1 MKIFQYLSFIFI
13 TILAQGCS
21 TPYAQFYQDRSGGID
36 LTKSDSFILSTGEPR
51 LIRGSTPEDDYV
63 RMLEDGFS
71 LIGISSFNGADVNE
85 KGAVDQAKKVH
96 ASIVIVYAKY
106 SGTVSGV
113 MPITTPDN
121 RVSTT
126 NLSGTA
132 YGSSGGFANYSGV
145 ATTTTYGSQTAY
157 IPYSVNRS
165 DYFAA
170 YWIKNVP
177 PIFGLHIKPMTQDV
191 IQKIGTNK
199 GVIVNAVIKGSP
211 AFDVD
216 ILRGDVLSKVGDSY
230 VYDGESFQR
239 AVRSNEGVEVSVL
252 LYRDGKELNKIVKL
266 RKRNQ

>member
-1 MKIFQYLSFIFI
+1 MKIFKFFSFIWVAV
-13 TILAQGCS
+13 LLQGCS

-36 LTKSDSFILSTGEPR
+36 LTKSDSVMLPTGDPR
-51 LIRGSTPEDDYV
+51 LIRGGTPEEDYV

-71 LIGISSFNGADVNE
+71 LIGFSSFNGAEVNE
-85 KGAVDQAKKVH
+85 RGAVDQAKKVH

-121 RVSTT
+121 RISTT

-145 ATTTTYGSQTAY
+145 ATTTTYGTQTNF

-165 DYFAA
+165 DYFAS
-170 YWIKNVP
+170 YWIKNKP
-177 PIFGLHIKPMTQDV
+177 PIFGIHIKPMTQEV

-199 GVIVNAVIKGSP
+199 GVLVNAVIKGSA

-216 ILRGDVLSKVGDSY
+216 ILRGDVLSKIGDAY

-239 AVRSNEGVEVSVL
+239 AVRANEGMEISVL
-252 LYRDGKELNKIVKL
+252 LYRDGKELRKSVKL
-266 RKRNQ
+266 RNRS